1 MIRRLVS
8 HPEDDLRGSD
18 WRKGESVS
26 RRLII
31 LLIVLVVAA
40 IAAPAAA
47 ITNGQPDEGSHP
59 IVGQLLF
66 YVPNNPPTPGGLWY
80 NCSGT
85 LLSDTVVLT
94 AGHCTFG
101 VGFDG
106 TATVAVDSDG
116 YPIPVADIDE
126 DGEADNGTGGNDIW
140 ITFSEAAD
148 YTGWPLAA
156 DYPDPGERYQ
166 ARVDWLDSRS
176 DWIRGIA
183 NPHPQY
189 NDNAFFLWDAGI
201 VTLTLMDG
209 ESIPAGPFA
218 SLPTE
223 GYLNGFVGNT
233 KATTHFTPVGYGL
246 EGSRPWGAWGGDT
259 RMYASVM
266 LINTRGVFGIDALA
280 RKLGI
285 PNPSVVLSNN
295 NGAAHQ
301 GGTCFGDSGGPVFE
315 GDTFKVV
322 AVTSFGMNGNCA
334 GTGGAYRIDQADD
347 LAFIDSFLP

>member
-1 MIRRLVS
+1 M
-8 HPEDDLRGSD
+8 
-18 WRKGESVS
+18 S

-31 LLIVLVVAA
+31 LLVVLIVGA

-47 ITNGQPDEGSHP
+47 ITNGQPDGDNHS

-66 YVPNNPPTPGGLWY
+66 YVPNNPPTAGGLWY

-85 LLSDTVVLT
+85 LLSGTVVLT

-101 VGFDG
+101 VGLDG
-106 TATVAVDSDG
+106 AATVAQDTDG
-116 YPIPVADIDE
+116 YPIPVADINE
-126 DGEADNGTGGNDIW
+126 DGAADNGTGGNDIW
-140 ITFSEAAD
+140 ITFNEAAD

-156 DYPDPGERYQ
+156 DYPDPAQRYA
-166 ARVDWLDSRS
+166 ARVSWLNSRP

-183 NPHPQY
+183 YPHPHY
-189 NDNAFFLWDAGI
+189 DDNAFFLWDAGI
-201 VTLTLMDG
+201 VTLTPMDG
-209 ESIPAGPFA
+209 EIAPAGPYA
-218 SLPTE
+218 TLPIE
-223 GYLNGFVGNT
+223 GYLDNFIGNT
-233 KATTHFTPVGYGL
+233 KTKTRFTPVGYGL
-246 EGSRPWGAWGGDT
+246 EVSRPWGSFGGDT

-266 LINTRGVFGIDALA
+266 LINTKGVFGIDALA
-280 RKLGI
+280 RKLDI

-315 GDTFKVV
+315 GTTIKVV

-334 GTGGAYRIDQADD
+334 GTGGAYRVDQADD
-347 LAFIDSFLP
+347 LAFIGGFLNP

>member
-1 MIRRLVS
+1 M
-8 HPEDDLRGSD
+8 
-18 WRKGESVS
+18 S

-31 LLIVLVVAA
+31 LLVVFAVGA
-40 IAAPAAA
+40 VAAPAAA
-47 ITNGQPDEGSHP
+47 ITNGQSDGDDHP

-66 YVPNNPPTPGGLWY
+66 YVPDVPDPRWEDPGAWY
-80 NCSGT
+80 NCTGT
-85 LLSDTVVLT
+85 LLSDTIVLT

-101 VGFDG
+101 VGFEGATTTDVDG
-106 TATVAVDSDG
+106 DGVGNDS
-116 YPIPVADIDE
+116 PLADAE
-126 DGEADNGTGGNDIW
+126 PPLGADNGTGGNDIW
-140 ITFSEAAD
+140 INFSEEPD
-148 YTGWPLAA
+148 YTEGNYAGYVGFPPSTDFLDDTNYDRYLAREA
-156 DYPDPGERYQ
+156 
-166 ARVDWLDSRS
+166 WLDAHP
-176 DWIRGIA
+176 DWIRGVA
-183 NPHPQY
+183 YPHPQY

-201 VTLTLMDG
+201 VTLIPLDG
-209 ESIPAGPFA
+209 ESVPAGPFA

-223 GYLNGFVGNT
+223 DYLNGFVGNT
-233 KATTHFTPVGYGL
+233 KATTRFTPVGYGL

-295 NGAAHQ
+295 SGAAHQ

-347 LAFIDSFLP
+347 LAFIGSFLP